1 MNAMSEH
8 IDPAETEA
16 LFAFM
21 KATVTR
27 VEKGGLGT
35 ENALISVAI
44 VISAWARKDPEL
56 HRLMCQTDEPPNRR
70 G

>member
-1 MNAMSEH
+1 MSEH

-35 ENALISVAI
+35 ENALISVALLFRPGPVKI
-44 VISAWARKDPEL
+44 QNSI
-56 HRLMCQTDEPPNRR
+56 